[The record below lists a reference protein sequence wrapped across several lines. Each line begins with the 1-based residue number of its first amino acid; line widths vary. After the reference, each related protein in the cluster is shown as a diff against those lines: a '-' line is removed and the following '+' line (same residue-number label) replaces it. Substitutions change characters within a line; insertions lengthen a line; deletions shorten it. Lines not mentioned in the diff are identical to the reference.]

1 MGFLQ
6 ATDTISGQEGKAFAV
21 INGRIEEMFYIKKL
35 EATVEKK
42 KSEVKTLGKRA
53 TQHKAIGWNG
63 TGSMTIYYITSLFR
77 EMMLDYINTGKDAYF
92 DIQIVNEDPASS
104 IGKQTV
110 KLHGVNLDKVVMAS
124 LDVGAEGLE
133 EEISFTF
140 EDVVILDKFK
150 APALR

>member
-77 EMMLDYINTGKDAYF
+77 EMMLDYINTGKDVYF

-110 KLHGVNLDKVVMAS
+110 KLHGVNLDKVIMAS
-124 LDVGAEGLE
+124 LDVGSEGLE

-140 EDVVILDKFK
+140 EDVVILDTFK
-150 APALR
+150 APTVQ